1 MGFVGHPWLRQRV
14 YERLKLAVK
23 HNHIAANIQGKHD
36 MKDPLAEK
44 ASNPKGLETPVKQP
58 YAKPVLR
65 VHGSVKNLTRG
76 NNGSGTDRSNRRRRS
91 DRNVKENLVRIGDH
105 PLGIGLYLFDY
116 KPDYRE
122 TWGQGR
128 QFGVMAQEVE
138 TVMPEAVSMHPDGYK
153 LVDYAML
160 GISLKAKI

>member
-1 MGFVGHPWLRQRV
+1 
-14 YERLKLAVK
+14 
-23 HNHIAANIQGKHD
+23 

-44 ASNPKGLETPVKQP
+44 ACNPRGLQTPVKQP

-65 VHGSVKNLTRG
+65 VHGSVKNLTQGNTGTGPDWRG
-76 NNGSGTDRSNRRRRS
+76 RLRRTFPS
-91 DRNVKENLVRIGDH
+91 DRNIKQNIVRVGDH

-116 KPDYRE
+116 KPGYRE

-138 TVMPEAVSMHPDGYK
+138 TVMPQAVSTHPEGYK

-160 GISLKAKI
+160 GISHKANL